1 MYFTSLAIVSMP
13 VFSSGCSFFLLTDD
27 DAYQRHLKTDH
38 FLKYKQGTLKMVKSL
53 KLNTMHTLDG
63 PTMNLIFKKMR

>member
-1 MYFTSLAIVSMP
+1 MLDYSCKVVIFFWSSQMYFTSLAIVSMP

-38 FLKYKQGTLKMVKSL
+38 FLKYK
-53 KLNTMHTLDG
+53 
-63 PTMNLIFKKMR
+63 